1 MGRGISI
8 FFVENLIRLMFR
20 LFIIYRLN
28 LFPMRTLAGFF
39 LKFENDFKIHMEIQ
53 LIQKIRA
60 EEILL
65 PHFKEEYS

>member
-1 MGRGISI
+1 
-8 FFVENLIRLMFR
+8 MFR

-65 PHFKEEYS
+65 PHFKEE